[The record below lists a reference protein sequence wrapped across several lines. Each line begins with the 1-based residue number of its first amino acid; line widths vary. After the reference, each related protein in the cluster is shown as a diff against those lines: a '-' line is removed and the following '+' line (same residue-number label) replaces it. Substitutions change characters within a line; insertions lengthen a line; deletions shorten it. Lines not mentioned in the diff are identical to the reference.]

1 MLNFLIEW
9 FDFFLNINYND
20 KEDFDFV
27 EMVEDLLV
35 LVLMKKFGFGS
46 KNDYFD
52 RRVSMFY
59 FVKF

>member
-1 MLNFLIEW
+1 MI
-9 FDFFLNINYND
+9 FFLNINYDD
-20 KEDFDFV
+20 KEDFV

-46 KNDYFD
+46 KYDYFD
-52 RRVSMFY
+52 WRVSMFY